1 MSGMMNKGI
10 VSESK
15 DGRFKIFRSTRYN
28 YNFDKLSGEFARW
41 GQTKEE
47 DPTWSP
53 FGPEIMDIEISEGES
68 CPMTCAFCYKG
79 NKKGDASKSLHMSLA
94 TFKQLFAT
102 FPKTVTQIAFGI
114 TSVGAHPELFD
125 IFQYSRDNGVI
136 PNVTINGADPLT
148 DEQVQKLITV
158 CGAMAIS
165 VNKQN
170 FDSGLNLI
178 DKLTSNGGKQI
189 NIHYVISKQ
198 SIEFAYTLAEAI
210 KNDPRLA
217 KMNAIVFLGLKPK
230 ERGQAFDVL
239 EIDEYVK
246 LVNYCLTN
254 DIRFG
259 FDSCSAARF
268 DKAVSLLTPQYR
280 KQRRNE
286 RRKKYLK
293 SKERTRRALRKQQR
307 LLLQCSERCESG
319 LFSAYLDCAGKYWHC
334 SFGEN
339 LNVAYGIDVT
349 KVTNFAKEVWCSEPM
364 NQWRK
369 TLLGLDR
376 ECPLY
381 SQIHVEP
388 REPFA
393 REIEKEQREMAAA
406 KEKLTA

>member
-15 DGRFKIFRSTRYN
+15 DGRFKIFRSARYN
-28 YNFDKLSGEFARW
+28 YNFDKKTGEFARW
-41 GQTKEE
+41 GKTTDE

-79 NKKGDASKSLHMSLA
+79 NKKGDTSKSLHMSLA

-148 DEQVQKLITV
+148 DEQIQKLITV

-198 SIEFAYTLAEAI
+198 SIAFAYTLAEAI

-268 DKAVSLLTPQYR
+268 DKAVSLANLDDA
-280 KQRRNE
+280 
-286 RRKKYLK
+286 KK
-293 SKERTRRALRKQQR
+293 RM
-307 LLLQCSERCESG
+307 LLQCSERCESG
-319 LFSAYLDCAGKYWHC
+319 LFSAYLDCSGKYWHC

-339 LNVAYGIDVT
+339 LDVAYGIDVT

-393 REIEKEQREMAAA
+393 HEIEKEQREIAEA
-406 KEKLTA
+406 KEKLKS